1 MKDIKKEVNEEIK
14 EDVKEE
20 MIELTKEE
28 VENMGLKLKEAEEK
42 YVRAQADLV
51 NYRKRKDEET
61 SKMLEYANEDLILEL
76 LPSLDNFERAIK
88 MNEASEDA
96 AVKNINDGIKMIYNS
111 LLNTLQKYGVKEIEA
126 LDKPFDAS
134 LHQAVL
140 TETDETKEKEIIL
153 DVMQKGYI
161 LKNKVIRPSMVKVNK

>member
-14 EDVKEE
+14 KDVKEE

-140 TETDETKEKEIIL
+140 TESDDTKEKEIITEVL
-153 DVMQKGYI
+153 QKGYM